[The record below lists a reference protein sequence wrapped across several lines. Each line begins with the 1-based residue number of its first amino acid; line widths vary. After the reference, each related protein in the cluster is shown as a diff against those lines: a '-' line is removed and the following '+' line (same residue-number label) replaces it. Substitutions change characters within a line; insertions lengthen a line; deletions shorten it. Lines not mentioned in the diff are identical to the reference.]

1 MVTKKN
7 LKSQITLRK
16 KKNSQRGSKKRKKL
30 KKRKNSFRGGMI
42 QAAALGAA
50 GILGAQ
56 ATGITDR
63 LKENVLDPAKR
74 KLTQATETA
83 KDVSTGFMNFFSSI
97 RDNFRTQ
104 YDKTYEKIKGNEQY
118 FIDGKSVLA
127 LCKQLNRD
135 LIDDENFKKNID
147 SFKNT
152 LIHILYFKNRDNH
165 DNPFFF
171 DILRYLANN
180 RNALEH
186 LIEKSGFKIDQIL
199 EIVDK
204 NNSNCIHYCSLK
216 GLIEPLDLILNNR
229 DYLSDDMKQF
239 SITSQNNKN
248 LNPLHYAL
256 RSNHKDTPDI
266 VDLLLKK
273 DTNNSFQSEDTN
285 FNDDNERYTTFLLK
299 NKYNKKFDLTL
310 RIMEILIDYNFQ
322 LPIGKDFTDT
332 NSQQLFRN
340 IKEIIQNKE
349 LQYTLQLSHLNDHSV
364 NSYYCPQESININ
377 NNDGIELDDDIDV
390 DDISDTS
397 DIDEEGDAH
406 KKLEKD
412 ITIYESIKDIEDIEN
427 NVLRKE
433 KVDTIKVPAGES
445 ITLKRK
451 EGDYQKIKY
460 GPINGWVRRL
470 ELLKELN

>member
-171 DILRYLANN
+171 
-180 RNALEH
+180 
-186 LIEKSGFKIDQIL
+186 
-199 EIVDK
+199 
-204 NNSNCIHYCSLK
+204 
-216 GLIEPLDLILNNR
+216 
-229 DYLSDDMKQF
+229 
-239 SITSQNNKN
+239 
-248 LNPLHYAL
+248 
-256 RSNHKDTPDI
+256 
-266 VDLLLKK
+266 
-273 DTNNSFQSEDTN
+273 
-285 FNDDNERYTTFLLK
+285 
-299 NKYNKKFDLTL
+299 
-310 RIMEILIDYNFQ
+310 
-322 LPIGKDFTDT
+322 
-332 NSQQLFRN
+332 
-340 IKEIIQNKE
+340 
-349 LQYTLQLSHLNDHSV
+349 
-364 NSYYCPQESININ
+364 
-377 NNDGIELDDDIDV
+377 
-390 DDISDTS
+390 
-397 DIDEEGDAH
+397 
-406 KKLEKD
+406 
-412 ITIYESIKDIEDIEN
+412 
-427 NVLRKE
+427 
-433 KVDTIKVPAGES
+433 
-445 ITLKRK
+445 
-451 EGDYQKIKY
+451 
-460 GPINGWVRRL
+460 
-470 ELLKELN
+470 